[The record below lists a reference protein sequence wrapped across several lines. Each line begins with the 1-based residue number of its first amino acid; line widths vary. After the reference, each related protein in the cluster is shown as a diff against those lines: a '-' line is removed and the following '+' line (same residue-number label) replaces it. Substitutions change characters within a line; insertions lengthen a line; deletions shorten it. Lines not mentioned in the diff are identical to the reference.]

1 MAKGRIIVNAIA
13 ADKRVNAL
21 SDDTSRLAFTW
32 LITFADREGRTY
44 GDPAMVRSM
53 LFPRRTDVTTEQVEC
68 YISEW
73 AQAGLIVWYEA
84 GGDQWIFFPAFEKH
98 QKGFDSRHEPQ
109 STVPAPPDI
118 PTDIVRTM
126 PVQCTSEMNRIEKKR
141 SESNLSANFSNL
153 PSATPKV
160 DDQKQREKVSL
171 TPTQRQLTAL
181 WNVKRPNSTQLQLI
195 EELTVA
201 YGHAKVVE
209 AAKWAH
215 TENMQFGHA
224 LNSIKSAL
232 PKWGRN
238 GDETHRAGHRPGT
251 NGTDP
256 GESSRLSPDLQAKL
270 ARASKPR

>member
-126 PVQCTSEMNRIEKKR
+126 SVQCTSEMNRIEKKR

-160 DDQKQREKVSL
+160 DDQKPKEKVSL
-171 TPTQRQLTAL
+171 TPTRCQSNTRCPTPTSR
-181 WNVKRPNSTQLQLI
+181 RPARHTKLGRPQAAVASTLC
-195 EELTVA
+195 
-201 YGHAKVVE
+201 G
-209 AAKWAH
+209 
-215 TENMQFGHA
+215 
-224 LNSIKSAL
+224 
-232 PKWGRN
+232 
-238 GDETHRAGHRPGT
+238 
-251 NGTDP
+251 
-256 GESSRLSPDLQAKL
+256 
-270 ARASKPR
+270 